1 MITFL
6 SGGTGTP
13 KLIRGMRAHVD
24 DSELAVVVNTAEDM
38 WLSGNHLSPDIDTVL
53 YLFAGTLNTE
63 TWWGVRGDTFLT
75 HDEILRLGEEEYI
88 AVGDRDRAVHIARAA
103 MLKRGESLTRAT
115 IRLADSMGIRAR
127 ILPMT
132 DTPVATW
139 VGTDAGPIH
148 FQEYWVKYRGKRDIT
163 EVTWRYEAPP
173 KATLEVLAAIRRS
186 DAVVIGPSNP
196 ITSIG
201 PILECE
207 GVREALRNQNVIA
220 VSPFIGDE
228 PLSGPA
234 KALMEACG
242 YEPNAAGMHR
252 LYEDFCNI
260 VVQDTRD
267 PVRVNGSVRLDT
279 IMADEGK
286 SRELAGEIFS
296 LVEKR

>member
-24 DSELAVVVNTAEDM
+24 DSEIAVVVNTAEDM

-63 TWWGVRGDTFLT
+63 TWWGIRGDTFLT
-75 HDEILRLGEEEYI
+75 HDELLRLGEEEYI

-103 MLKRGESLTRAT
+103 MLKRGESLTHAT
-115 IRLADSMGIRAR
+115 ARLADSMGVCAR
-127 ILPMT
+127 ILPMA
-132 DTPVATW
+132 DTQVATW

-148 FQEYWVKYRGKRDIT
+148 FQEYWVKYRGKRGIT
-163 EVTWRYEAPP
+163 EVTWRYETPP
-173 KATLEVLAAIRRS
+173 EATREVLDAIRSS
-186 DAVVIGPSNP
+186 DAVIIGPSNP

-201 PILECE
+201 PILGCE
-207 GVREALRNQNVIA
+207 GVREELQNQYVIA
-220 VSPFIGDE
+220 VSPFIGNE

-242 YEPNAAGMHR
+242 YEPNSADMHR
-252 LYEDFCNI
+252 LYEDFCDI
-260 VVQDTRD
+260 VVQDIRD
-267 PVRVNGSVRLDT
+267 PVRVKGSVRLDT
-279 IMADEGK
+279 IMTDEGK
-286 SRELAGEIFS
+286 SRQLAGEILS
-296 LVEKR
+296 LVRKS